1 METLVAIFADQCK
14 IIESSYINAPARSN
28 AFAQSQTAQ
37 NRGSFG
43 NQTVQ
48 EVRVVTQKQTEQEQQ
63 IKRLNMI
70 IGSLIEEVNAK
81 NKRITDLEEGM

>member
-48 EVRVVTQKQTEQEQQ
+48 EVRVVTQK
-63 IKRLNMI
+63 
-70 IGSLIEEVNAK
+70 
-81 NKRITDLEEGM
+81 